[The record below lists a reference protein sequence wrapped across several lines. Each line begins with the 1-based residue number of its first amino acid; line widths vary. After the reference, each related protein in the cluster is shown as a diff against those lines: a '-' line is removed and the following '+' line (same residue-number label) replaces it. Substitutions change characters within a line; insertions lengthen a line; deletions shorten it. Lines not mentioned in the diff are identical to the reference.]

1 MLGACGIC
9 NENLDQNNQC
19 RCTRQGRASSD
30 RNSGRRGC
38 IKCGGT
44 RTTVTQMSATGGGL
58 SRMLNVQYQVYDVIS
73 CVNCGYSE
81 MYKRDS
87 SSTMNIVDLF
97 FG

>member
-1 MLGACGIC
+1 MPSFPNKGYDEG
-9 NENLDQNNQC
+9 
-19 RCTRQGRASSD
+19 
-30 RNSGRRGC
+30 GC
-38 IKCGGT
+38 T

-81 MYKRDS
+81 MYKRNS
-87 SSTMNIVDLF
+87 SSAMNIVDLF

>member
-1 MLGACGIC
+1 
-9 NENLDQNNQC
+9 
-19 RCTRQGRASSD
+19 
-30 RNSGRRGC
+30 
-38 IKCGGT
+38 
-44 RTTVTQMSATGGGL
+44 MSATGGGL

-81 MYKRDS
+81 MYKQNS